1 MPQQSASSAGIAGSS
16 VPGSVSDASVRTEKS
31 ARNST
36 QSALRNEMFPTVE
49 KKRGSSIAGEIAR
62 SPRRSAPKTSP
73 IASAAAIEKPSPIA

>member
-1 MPQQSASSAGIAGSS
+1 MPQQRARTDTSAGGSAA
-16 VPGSVSDASVRTEKS
+16 GSVSAASAKTEKR

-36 QSALRNEMFPTVE
+36 HSALRNEMFPTVE

-62 SPRRSAPKTSP
+62 KPRRSAPKTSP